1 MPHYLSY
8 IINFLVNKTL
18 DFTFSSLVVTNS
30 LYSVYIFLVSVVYLL
45 SNEMLILI
53 VFVNFLFRL
62 KSDLTWLD
70 LILKPFI

>member
-62 KSDLTWLD
+62 KSDLT
-70 LILKPFI
+70 

>member
-8 IINFLVNKTL
+8 IMNFLVNKTL

-62 KSDLTWLD
+62 KSDLT
-70 LILKPFI
+70 